1 MIGRG
6 AVEGQV
12 FHRGTVLELAPPAER
27 DAVPNHL
34 LSLVRKE
41 LIRPDQPTYPDE
53 EAFRFRHLLIRDAAY
68 DSLPKETRA
77 DLHEAFA
84 DWLDRHATLVEQDEI
99 VGYHLE
105 RAHRNRAELDS
116 ADPRLDELAH
126 RATARLTAA
135 GLGAEERGDM
145 GAACGLLT
153 RGAALLPEGDP
164 VRLMNL
170 FRLVW
175 PLNVAAR
182 RDEALGA
189 GDELRASTDPRI
201 QGFSLIADNT
211 NALYS
216 GAWVAEHARA
226 NIEKA
231 RSVFL
236 DLGDEFGLAWT
247 AFSELV
253 GDWMRCQV
261 ASTTAAALRSEAH
274 AIAAGEHALAVAV
287 RGWADRSL
295 AFGPA
300 PADEAILAAQEML
313 ARATGLT
320 AKADARRHLGKLLA
334 MQGELEAA
342 RSSIAES
349 TDVIREA
356 GMLVEAAAHMQS
368 VAFVELRAGDNDAA
382 EAALREGIEEL
393 DRLGNRSYRGT
404 TALLLAGLL
413 AKQGSLEEA
422 AQLCTDVRET
432 LNDDDLTD
440 VIAVDAVEGFLRAAA
455 GEYDEGLALSLRAVD
470 VAATIDMY
478 ESKSRAYEWHARTL
492 ALAGKPLEAREAA
505 ATALAVYEAKGD
517 IPASA
522 WARELLDSLSD

>member
-12 FHRGTVLELAPPAER
+12 FHRSTVRELAPAAER
-27 DAVPNHL
+27 DDVPGHL

-41 LIRPDQPTYPDE
+41 MIRPDQPTYPDE

-84 DWLDRHATLVEQDEI
+84 DWLDQHVTLVEQDEI

-105 RAHRNRAELDS
+105 RAYRNRAELDS
-116 ADPRLDELAH
+116 VDPRLDDLAR

-135 GLGAEERGDM
+135 GFGAEERGDM
-145 GAACGLLT
+145 GAACGLLW

-164 VRLMNL
+164 QRLMNL

-175 PLNVAAR
+175 PLNVAGR
-182 RDEALGA
+182 LDEALVA
-189 GDELRASTDPRI
+189 GEELRASTDPRMRA
-201 QGFSLIADNT
+201 FSLIADNT
-211 NALYS
+211 NAVYS
-216 GAWVAEHARA
+216 GTYVADAARA
-226 NIEKA
+226 NIETA
-231 RSVFL
+231 RSVFQ
-236 DLGDEFGLAWT
+236 DLGDDLGLART

-253 GDWMRCQV
+253 VNWMGCQV
-261 ASTTAAALRSEAH
+261 AATTAAALRAEAH
-274 AIAAGEHALAVAV
+274 AIAAGDHALAVTV

-300 PADEAILAAQEML
+300 PAAQAILAAQEML
-313 ARATGLT
+313 ARATGSI
-320 AKADARRHLGKLLA
+320 AKADAMRHLGKLLA
-334 MQGELEAA
+334 MQGEIEAA
-342 RSSIAES
+342 LDSIRQGTGA
-349 TDVIREA
+349 TREA

-368 VAFVELRAGDNDAA
+368 VAFVEIRAGDYAGA
-382 EAALREGIEEL
+382 EAALRQGIEEL

-404 TALLLAGLL
+404 TALMLADLLAR
-413 AKQGSLEEA
+413 QGSREEA
-422 AQLCTDVRET
+422 AQLCADVRET

-440 VIAVDAVEGFLRAAA
+440 VIGVDAVEGFLRAAA
-455 GEYDEGLALSLRAVD
+455 GEQEEGLALSVRAVH

-478 ESKSRAYEWHARTL
+478 ESKARAFEWHARTL
-492 ALAGKPLEAREAA
+492 ALVGKPLEAREAA
-505 ATALAVYEAKGD
+505 AAALAIYEAKGD